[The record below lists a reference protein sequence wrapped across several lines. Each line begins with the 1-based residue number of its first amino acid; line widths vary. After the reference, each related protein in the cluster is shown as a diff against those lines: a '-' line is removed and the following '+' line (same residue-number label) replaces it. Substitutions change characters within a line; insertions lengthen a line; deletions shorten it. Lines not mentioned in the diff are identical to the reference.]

1 MNGAAPAGLRRRFS
15 RPRSG
20 VVSMRMSATP
30 QRFRMASRTCSS
42 YLPQSASRSR
52 VRGCRTRSWS
62 GRSAPRRICRRHV
75 LNCPCDELIVIAS
88 TRNATYVEHVFCSSV
103 RVAFSSA
110 WNSADRWA
118 RLGSVSGTP
127 LAANSLTVSIICLVQ
142 TRYQNVPMSWV
153 TLGVALELVDP
164 IQPTLRSSRIAPALA

>member
-1 MNGAAPAGLRRRFS
+1 MGRRPLGCVGGSAGPVRAWFRCACPLRR
-15 RPRSG
+15 
-20 VVSMRMSATP
+20 SASEW
-30 QRFRMASRTCSS
+30 RRARVARTV
-42 YLPQSASRSR
+42 PQSASRSR

-62 GRSAPRRICRRHV
+62 RRRTPRRICGRHV

-110 WNSADRWA
+110 WSSTDRWA
-118 RLGSVSGTP
+118 RLGSVSGVP

-153 TLGVALELVDP
+153 TLGVALELVNP

>member
-1 MNGAAPAGLRRRFS
+1 MNGVAPDGLRRRFG

-62 GRSAPRRICRRHV
+62 RRRTPRRICGRHV
-75 LNCPCDELIVIAS
+75 LNCPCDELLVIHSGHFYFAS

-110 WNSADRWA
+110 WSSTDRWA
-118 RLGSVSGTP
+118 RLGSVSGVP

-142 TRYQNVPMSWV
+142 TRY
-153 TLGVALELVDP
+153 
-164 IQPTLRSSRIAPALA
+164 